1 MNMNEMKYIFVI
13 FISFYSVIHSITF
26 VYSTTGMV
34 HYHITGEIYLVCTY
48 IYIYEEAAIYIYICK
63 YNTLNTY

>member
-34 HYHITGEIYLVCTY
+34 HYHITGEIFLVCTY
-48 IYIYEEAAIYIYICK
+48 IYIYI
-63 YNTLNTY
+63 